1 MKNNFSYS
9 KRLLEWALDHNVDF
23 IYASSASVY
32 GNGDLGFKEESQCEN
47 PLNLYAFSKL
57 AFDNYVRHIL
67 YSVNPISQVLGLR
80 YFNVFG
86 INEYHKSK
94 MASVAFHFF
103 NQLNDN
109 NTLSLFEGSQSFYR
123 DFIYIKDVLKI
134 NNFFFKNKLSGIYN
148 CGTGTSRT
156 FYDIASYLQTQHPGS
171 TPILY
176 PFP

>member
-1 MKNNFSYS
+1 MEMAIWVSKKNLNVKTHLIFMLFQNW
-9 KRLLEWALDHNVDF
+9 RLITIA
-23 IYASSASVY
+23 
-32 GNGDLGFKEESQCEN
+32 K
-47 PLNLYAFSKL
+47 
-57 AFDNYVRHIL
+57 HIL

-94 MASVAFHFF
+94 MASVAFIFF
-103 NQLNDN
+103 NQLN

-156 FYDIASYLQTQHPGS
+156 FYDIASYLQTQHLDQPY
-171 TPILY
+171 PISLSLNILKINIKHLLKQT
-176 PFP
+176 